1 MQGNVILSAVAAM
14 MLLLLGTFS
23 MRLEAWAQA
32 QEPQQQKSLTQLSSS
47 IATKVI
53 RSKVTDIENTVKSA
67 LKSYAAA
74 IDVRYMELESFN
86 RTQIPLATSNNTGVA
101 PVVVNPTAYADAQN
115 LIAKAQGQLQ
125 SLSQIANLQQADL
138 IAKVQIGLI
147 ALKNL
152 IDRKAPYD
160 LLEDVVESPIV
171 NNLEQ
176 LS

>member
-1 MQGNVILSAVAAM
+1 MLCVMASRNSMQGNVILSAVAAM

-32 QEPQQQKSLTQLSSS
+32 QEPKQQKSLTQLSSS

-74 IDVRYMELESFN
+74 IDVRYIELESFN

-101 PVVVNPTAYADAQN
+101 PVVVNQTAYADA
-115 LIAKAQGQLQ
+115 
-125 SLSQIANLQQADL
+125 
-138 IAKVQIGLI
+138 
-147 ALKNL
+147 
-152 IDRKAPYD
+152 
-160 LLEDVVESPIV
+160 
-171 NNLEQ
+171 
-176 LS
+176 